1 MTMFG
6 SLKKIQ
12 TQLIK
17 NAVNR
22 LSIKLR
28 TYLELTW

>member
-1 MTMFG
+1 MFA
-6 SLKKIQ
+6 SLKNIQ

-17 NAVNR
+17 NPVNR
-22 LSIKLR
+22 ISIKLR